1 MCTYGEVVFMYW
13 SGVFH
18 NFKAVVTGCI
28 YHRTCWFSDMVPL
41 RRFCF
46 FLCRRN
52 VDRHSIN
59 VCLFLLTRLV
69 SPCKLN
75 LALPV
80 ESMRFRHTPFCQIA
94 CLSIK
99 FISFHCVSFFV
110 VVVIVCLL
118 LLRRSCFIYFCL
130 PLVGQWRGQFL
141 IGVHPRVPGRHIVL
155 EPVRIINL
163 TKVHRWC
170 GSLAIK

>member
-1 MCTYGEVVFMYW
+1 MLKATTNFKIHLILLKYGFTTIKNRTRVGSMCTYGEVVFMYW

-59 VCLFLLTRLV
+59 VCLFVLTRLV

-130 PLVGQWRGQFL
+130 P
-141 IGVHPRVPGRHIVL
+141 
-155 EPVRIINL
+155 
-163 TKVHRWC
+163 
-170 GSLAIK
+170 